1 MLSGRLG
8 VSAAEESAA
17 STAAV
22 HVPPQALPLFHWLGV
37 DPSDSPVERAVP
49 TEERASALRRLFG
62 RR

>member
-8 VSAAEESAA
+8 VSADEDSAG

-22 HVPPQALPLFHWLGV
+22 RVSPHALPLFHWLGV
-37 DPSDSPVERAVP
+37 EPSDSPVERAVP